1 MEPDIMNLIFTA
13 NQILS
18 IFISPAD
25 GSPCVWH
32 GPGPFM
38 PLNARLFILFRLLF
52 NCRFYY
58 PVFTVLFL
66 DLGLGIGEFAALNV
80 IWALTIV
87 LLEVPSGALA
97 DQFGR
102 RRLMITAG
110 LLMVAEMAVLCV
122 MPVGDH
128 DAVLWLFVI
137 NRILSGAAEACA
149 SGADEALAYDSLPEA
164 ERPVLWPRLMA
175 RLQRAMAVGFIISSI
190 SGSLLYTHE
199 YVTAA
204 AAFLGLP
211 EPSRALTLKVPL
223 ALNLLSAI
231 ACLITCLR
239 MREPEAPEP
248 LAHSLFVRTRLA
260 FRGIVTTGR
269 WIWGSQAVL
278 RLLVLGVVFDSII
291 RLFLT
296 VSSNFYRLVGISES
310 WYGVIGTASSL
321 LGLLT
326 AGMMELT
333 CRRFSLAQNF
343 AGLALTVFGG
353 LLAAAHP
360 QPGWTGVILILP
372 LMLGMRF
379 LQFYLSHYLNAE
391 VDSAHRA
398 TTLSFRGLTMN
409 IAYGGMTL
417 LFGWHTHWL
426 AGQSRLTSEDTRV
439 FADSLAWW
447 PWWFAGTL
455 LVSLLCLRLHR
466 LRRA

>member
-1 MEPDIMNLIFTA
+1 
-13 NQILS
+13 
-18 IFISPAD
+18 
-25 GSPCVWH
+25 
-32 GPGPFM
+32 M

-110 LLMVAEMAVLCV
+110 LLMVAEMALLCL

-128 DAVLWLFVI
+128 DAVLWLFVL

-164 ERPVLWPRLMA
+164 ERPALWPRLMA
-175 RLQRAMAVGFIISSI
+175 RLQRAMAVGFILSSI
-190 SGSLLYTHE
+190 AGSLLYTHD

-211 EPSRALTLKVPL
+211 EPSRALTLKAPL
-223 ALNLLSAI
+223 ALNLLTAV

-239 MREPEAPEP
+239 MREEAPVP
-248 LAHSLFVRTRLA
+248 LTQSLFVRTRLA
-260 FRGIVTTGR
+260 FSGIVTTGR

-310 WYGVIGTASSL
+310 WYGVIGTAASV

-326 AGMMELT
+326 AGLMET
-333 CRRFSLAQNF
+333 TSRRFSLAQNF
-343 AGLALTVFGG
+343 AGLALAVFGG

-409 IAYGGMTL
+409 LAYGGMTL
-417 LFGWHTHWL
+417 LFGWHSHWL

-455 LVSLLCLRLHR
+455 LISLLCLRLHR
-466 LRRA
+466 LRQA

>member
-1 MEPDIMNLIFTA
+1 
-13 NQILS
+13 
-18 IFISPAD
+18 
-25 GSPCVWH
+25 
-32 GPGPFM
+32 M
-38 PLNARLFILFRLLF
+38 PLNARLFIGFRLLF

-110 LLMVAEMAVLCV
+110 LLMVAEMALLCL
-122 MPVGDH
+122 MPVGNH
-128 DAVLWLFVI
+128 NAVLWLFVL

-149 SGADEALAYDSLPEA
+149 SGADEALAYDSLPKA
-164 ERPVLWPRLMA
+164 ERPALWPRLMA
-175 RLQRAMAVGFIISSI
+175 SLQRAMALGFILSSI
-190 SGSLLYTHE
+190 AGSLLYTHE

-204 AAFLGLP
+204 AAFLGLS
-211 EPSRALTLKVPL
+211 EPARALTMKAPL
-223 ALNLLSAI
+223 ALNLLTAV
-231 ACLITCLR
+231 ACLITCLS
-239 MREPEAPEP
+239 MREEAPAP
-248 LAHSLFVRTRLA
+248 LTQSLFVRTRLA

-278 RLLVLGVVFDSII
+278 GLLVLGVVFDSII

-310 WYGVIGTASSL
+310 WYGVIGTAASL

-326 AGMMELT
+326 AGLMET
-333 CRRFSLAQNF
+333 TSRRFSLAQNF
-343 AGLALTVFGG
+343 AGLALAVFGG

-391 VDSAHRA
+391 VDSTHRA

-409 IAYGGMTL
+409 LAYGGMTL

-426 AGQSRLTSEDTRV
+426 AGQSHLASEDTRV
-439 FADSLAWW
+439 FANSLAWW

-455 LVSLLCLRLHR
+455 LISLLCLRLHCKT
-466 LRRA
+466 